1 MAIEH
6 TCGSMAYRL
15 SYQKKF
21 PQDPR
26 PKYFK
31 TNRYYC
37 AKCDCVVKITEGE

>member
-6 TCGSMAYRL
+6 TCGNTAYRL

-21 PQDPR
+21 PHDTR
-26 PKYFK
+26 ATYFK

-37 AKCDCVVKITEGE
+37 AKCDVVVKITEGE